1 MSSRGDPMTSGQSW
15 EWTVDWLRN
24 LLSVRTVPTNGAF
37 ALEEDKKG
45 AFVTVAALASFPVAS
60 GVVTILWKVVA
71 LTGIDVL
78 EGRGGIALA
87 AAIVG
92 FVLWASTSTA
102 KGNWRVQASEVGI
115 GVINTALLFAAAVGI
130 DVTVLGG
137 TGGA

>member
-1 MSSRGDPMTSGQSW
+1 MTSSGESE

-24 LLSVRTVPTNGAF
+24 LLSVRTIPMNEAF
-37 ALEEDKKG
+37 ALEEGKKG
-45 AFVTVAALASFPVAS
+45 AFVTAAALASFPVAS
-60 GVVTILWKVVA
+60 GVVTIFWKVIA

-87 AAIVG
+87 AVVVG

-102 KGNWRVQASEVGI
+102 NGNWRVQASEVGI

-137 TGGA
+137 SGGA